1 MKATILVDHPFLIP
15 DGTKMNLTLTDPKV
29 ECGPVFFAGY
39 RLLGKEIIRDSFDL
53 FARFKKPAKDGTMS
67 NRNIDLFAGVL
78 GRSELARCEIEI
90 LELPNNYQIFSPD
103 PDKYNDLVSGLV
115 AVCTREML
123 ATAHRKGISELRF
136 KDHPDV
142 DKPFATFNAD
152 DPVTGCSVD
161 VRLAVTSIEF
171 FDDEIVIRTND
182 ENFSGNLDGEYGEGF
197 DVAEALPHIYRAFVE
212 AVCSV
217 EN

>member
-1 MKATILVDHPFLIP
+1 MKATILVDHPFFIP
-15 DGTKMNLTLTDPKV
+15 EGTKMNLTLTDPKV
-29 ECGPVFFAGY
+29 ECGPVYFAGY
-39 RLLGKEIIRDSFDL
+39 RLLGQEIIRDSFDL
-53 FARFKKPAKDGTMS
+53 FARFKKTAKDGTMS
-67 NRNIDLFAGVL
+67 NRNIVLFNGVL

-90 LELPNNYQIFSPD
+90 LELPDSSMLYPD

-161 VRLAVTSIEF
+161 VRLAVASMEF
-171 FDDEIVIRTND
+171 LDDEIVIRTND
-182 ENFSGNLDGEYGEGF
+182 ENFSGNLDGEYGDGF

-217 EN
+217 EK

>member
-15 DGTKMNLTLTDPKV
+15 EGTKMNLTLTDPKV

-39 RLLGKEIIRDSFDL
+39 RLLGQEIIRDSFDL
-53 FARFKKPAKDGTMS
+53 FARFKKPTKDGTMS
-67 NRNIDLFAGVL
+67 NRNIDLFAGVFGHSDL
-78 GRSELARCEIEI
+78 VRCEIEI
-90 LELPNNYQIFSPD
+90 LELPDNYRMFSPD

-123 ATAHRKGISELRF
+123 ATARRKGISELRF

-142 DKPFATFNAD
+142 DEPFATFNAD

-161 VRLAVTSIEF
+161 VHLAVTSMEF
-171 FDDEIVIRTND
+171 FDDEIVIRTQD
-182 ENFSGNLDGEYGEGF
+182 ENFSGNLDDEYGEGF

-212 AVCSV
+212 AVGSV